1 MDLEVSTRPHRRA
14 RIVLPADPFLKPRH
28 GDLVL
33 LEVAMAATD
42 TDSYDRLFFEFDG
55 RTEPRVSYLVCS
67 IPRSGSSLL
76 CELLSNTGLAGAP
89 AEFFHPDKMAAL
101 KQRWG
106 VETQHG
112 YVRELLARKTSP
124 NGVFGLKA
132 HWGQYKPAFGEA
144 NPRVTF
150 PRAQL
155 LFITRSDRLRQAI
168 SWVRALQTLKWAT
181 QDNPRPRPEVFDAD
195 HITQQ
200 LVRIDREEEVWE
212 SMFDHWDI
220 EPRRIVYEDFVAAQ
234 EEAVRDVLGF
244 LGVDAPAELDLPAPV
259 LGRQADALS
268 DEWAERYLAEV
279 AG

>member
-1 MDLEVSTRPHRRA
+1 MT
-14 RIVLPADPFLKPRH
+14 
-28 GDLVL
+28 
-33 LEVAMAATD
+33 AAD
-42 TDSYDRLFFEFDG
+42 TDSYDRLLFEYDA

-76 CELLSNTGLAGAP
+76 CELLGNTGLAGAP

-101 KQRWG
+101 SERWG
-106 VETQHG
+106 VETQDD

-132 HWGQYKPAFGEA
+132 HWGQYKPCFGEA
-144 NPRVTF
+144 DPRAAF
-150 PRAQL
+150 PNAQL
-155 LFITRSDRLRQAI
+155 LFITRRDRLRQAI

-181 QDNPRPRPEVFDAD
+181 HDNPRPRPEVFDAD

-200 LVRIDREEEVWE
+200 LVRIDREEEIWE
-212 SMFDHWDI
+212 SMFLEWGI
-220 EPRRIVYEDFVAAQ
+220 EPHRVVYEEFVAEQ
-234 EEAVRDVLGF
+234 EQNVRDVLGI
-244 LGVDAPAELDLPAPV
+244 LGVDAPGVLDLPAPV

-268 DEWAERYLAEV
+268 DEWTERYLAEI